1 MKSTG
6 NSTPIVVQEKPNYGK
21 VILITA
27 ITVALVEA
35 AVIAAIFIIKK
46 IKDSKIEKFHHA
58 MDDGFDTLTDVDEV
72 HVEFE

>member
-1 MKSTG
+1 MKSIG
-6 NSTPIVVQEKPNYGK
+6 NSTPIVIQEKNNYGK

-46 IKDSKIEKFHHA
+46 IRDSKIEKVHHA

-72 HVEFE
+72 EIDFE

>member
-1 MKSTG
+1 MKSID
-6 NSTPIVVQEKPNYGK
+6 NSTPIVIQEKPNYAK
-21 VILITA
+21 VIAITA

-46 IKDSKIEKFHHA
+46 IRDSKIEKFHHV

-72 HVEFE
+72 EVEFE